1 MKIIRVMKVARVIVL
16 MILGMSVGLLS
27 CQHSSGSGHAKT
39 QGLNQQDDN
48 EGQPVIK
55 FKSDT
60 HDFGDITP
68 GEKVSYT
75 FTYTN
80 EGEANLVILSAT
92 ASCGCTVPKYNKD
105 PLQPGKKGY
114 VEVVFDSTGRSG
126 KQIKNVAIR
135 SNSEPP
141 VKVLQIQANIVEP
154 TN

>member
-27 CQHSSGSGHAKT
+27 CQRSSGSGHAKN

-48 EGQPVIK
+48 EGKPVIK
-55 FKSDT
+55 FNSDT
-60 HDFGDITP
+60 HDFGDIAP

-80 EGEANLVILSAT
+80 EGDANLVILSAT

-105 PLQPGKKGY
+105 PLRPGKKGY